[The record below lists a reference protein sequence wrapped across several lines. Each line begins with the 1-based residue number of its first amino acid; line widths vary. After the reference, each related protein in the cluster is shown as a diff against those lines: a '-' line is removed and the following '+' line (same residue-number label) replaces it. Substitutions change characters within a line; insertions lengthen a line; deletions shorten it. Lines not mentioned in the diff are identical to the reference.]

1 VPILEQEEQRVVHRP
16 RRAST
21 APLEREEEFSENTVQ
36 ILFLKKRVHQERF
49 FFQSSTEERPR
60 G

>member
-21 APLEREEEFSENTVQ
+21 APLERDEEFSENTVQ

-49 FFQSSTEERPR
+49 IF
-60 G
+60 